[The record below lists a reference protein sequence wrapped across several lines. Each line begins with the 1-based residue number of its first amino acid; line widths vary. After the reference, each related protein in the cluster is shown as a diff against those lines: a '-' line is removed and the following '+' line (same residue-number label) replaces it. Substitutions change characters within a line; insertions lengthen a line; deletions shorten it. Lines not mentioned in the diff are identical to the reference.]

1 MRKRIEFLD
10 LLLRYKEEII
20 LNNINLELDEG
31 HIGALVGPS
40 GCGKTSLLKVIA
52 GFEHVNNG
60 FISIHGT
67 KVTYPGYTLSPE
79 KRHVG
84 MVFQDYALFPNMSV
98 RSNICFG
105 IEDLTQEQKDSR
117 ADQMLDLIGLRDVQH
132 AYPYELSGGEQQRVA
147 LARAMAPEPEI
158 LLLDEPF
165 SSVDAEL
172 RESLALDVRS
182 ILKELNVTS
191 ILVTHD
197 QNEAFMVADDIGV
210 MNNGHIEQ
218 WANAYNIYHKPETRF
233 VADFVGLGV
242 FVKGISEGGNIKT
255 PVGIFKL
262 PKSIKAGS
270 QKEVELLIRPDDVIH
285 NDFSKLSAIVEEKH
299 FRGAEFLYKLK
310 CHGVPLLCYAPSHH
324 DHKIGEPIGIDID
337 LEHLVIFQN

>member
-1 MRKRIEFLD
+1 MSKRLEIKD
-10 LLLRYKEEII
+10 LLLRYKEETI
-20 LNNINLELDEG
+20 LNDINLELDEG

-52 GFEHVNNG
+52 GFEHVDSG
-60 FISIHGT
+60 FISIHGAQ
-67 KVTYPGYTLSPE
+67 VSYPGYTLPPE

-105 IEDLTQEQKDSR
+105 IEDLTQEQKDFR

-132 AYPYELSGGEQQRVA
+132 VYPYELSGGEQQRVA

-210 MNNGHIEQ
+210 MNNGYIEQ

-255 PVGIFKL
+255 PVGIFKS
-262 PKSIKAGS
+262 PESIKAGS
-270 QKEVELLIRPDDVIH
+270 CKEVELLIRPDDVIH